1 VTVRAGDF
9 SRSNQ
14 NEKEEG
20 NMQELLRRKA
30 DIKSRLDSLS
40 SDLKLLLP
48 KVENLRERIAQLE
61 DDYRDVLDAIR
72 ETEKGNRQ

>member
-1 VTVRAGDF
+1 
-9 SRSNQ
+9 
-14 NEKEEG
+14 
-20 NMQELLRRKA
+20 MQELLRRKA